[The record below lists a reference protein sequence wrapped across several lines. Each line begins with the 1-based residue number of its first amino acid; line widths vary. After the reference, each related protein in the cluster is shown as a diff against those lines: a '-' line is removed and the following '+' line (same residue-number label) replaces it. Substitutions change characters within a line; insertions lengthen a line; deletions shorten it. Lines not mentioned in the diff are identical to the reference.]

1 MKFNA
6 SNIIRSDTKIRI
18 ENGKEVRYV
27 ITNDSFSDE
36 YGSYKCDYNAWR
48 IEDGEAVML
57 TDGCFYNSPSAALRK
72 ITFGYTVKCKCCNH
86 VKFVREED
94 YTALPK
100 FYSQEEVDKLT
111 SEAYNQGYEDGKVF
125 FYGMTSKDEERIK
138 QTAET
143 L

>member
-1 MKFNA
+1 MKLDKN
-6 SNIIRSDTKIRI
+6 NIVRSDTKIRI

-27 ITNDSFSDE
+27 ITNDSYDDE
-36 YGSYKCDYNAWR
+36 HGSYKSDYNAWR
-48 IEDGEAVML
+48 IEGEEIKCL
-57 TDGCFYNSPSAALRK
+57 TNSNHYHTPSQALEK
-72 ITFGYTVKCKCCNH
+72 ITFGYNVKCKCCNH
-86 VKFVREED
+86 AKFVREED

-125 FYGMTSKDEERIK
+125 FYGMTSKDEERVK
-138 QTAET
+138 QIAET